1 MTEKREVVVQ
11 GAHQA
16 VGQVK
21 EIGRLARSDDPRH
34 WRALAA
40 CTLAII
46 ATAIDP
52 PILQATSSG
61 VQGAL
66 HVAPETAATVVG
78 LYYVLQAGFMAAGGV
93 LGDLYGLRRVLLIG
107 LLALIA
113 TSAVTAL
120 AGSVPVLL
128 AGHAG
133 LSLASAIVM
142 PLSLACLMRTFD
154 QRVMPVAIAVYL
166 MLQLLASLAGPT
178 MAQVLFDRFGFGATL
193 VPSLLVAV
201 LAVPAV
207 WRWVEPLPMGARLS
221 RVDALSLV
229 LWAAGMLTLVYALVA
244 FAGGWGDWRDL
255 AALVGIGCLLAAGV
269 RVAHGSTRLRLPQ
282 VPFRV
287 LGITLVTGAII
298 GLTQSGTLLQLSSFL
313 KGVLDYGDLG
323 SGVALAPFALGT
335 VVAALVTG
343 IALTRRYRA
352 GAIDL
357 RVFRKPMVAGLLL
370 VALSDLLFAT
380 LDTGAGYP
388 IIGLALGLL
397 GVGAAIANVPRTDLL
412 FRSVRDDRVG
422 VAAGLNGSSFLL
434 GEALGNIAVTAMI
447 ALTAAAGWQAT
458 MVSAGMSEQAAAD
471 AWATAQ
477 RALFLQTAHPFLQ
490 PSFLDVVRDLPG
502 WSAAFTQGFTSAMVV
517 LAVVALAGTLI
528 AFVGLRRLPLGDA
541 ATPRAVAEEAAD
553 TRDGL
558 DLAR

>member
-1 MTEKREVVVQ
+1 MTEKRDAVVQ

-40 CTLAII
+40 CTLAIV

-66 HVAPETAATVVG
+66 HLAPEAAATVVG

-107 LLALIA
+107 LAVLIV

-128 AGHAG
+128 GGHAG

-201 LAVPAV
+201 IALPAV
-207 WRWVEPLPMGARLS
+207 RRWVEPLPTGTRLS
-221 RVDALSLV
+221 RVDALSLL

-244 FAGGWGDWRDL
+244 FAGGWGEAKDL
-255 AALVGIGCLLAAGV
+255 AVLVGIGCLAAAGV
-269 RVAHGSTRLRLPQ
+269 RVARGSTRLRMPQ

-313 KGVLDYGDLG
+313 KGVLDYGELG

-343 IALTRRYRA
+343 VALARRYRS

-357 RVFRKPMVAGLLL
+357 RLFRKPMVAGLLA
-370 VALSDLLFAT
+370 VALADLLFAT
-380 LDTGAGYP
+380 LDPGTGYP
-388 IIGLALGLL
+388 LIGIALAFL
-397 GVGAAIANVPRTDLL
+397 GVGAAVANVPRTDLL

-458 MVSAGMSEQAAAD
+458 MVSAGMSEEAAAD
-471 AWATAQ
+471 AWATGQ
-477 RALFLQTAHPFLQ
+477 RALFLHTAHPFLQ

-517 LAVVALAGTLI
+517 LAVVALAGALI
-528 AFVGLRRLPLGDA
+528 AFLGLRRLHLGEA
-541 ATPRAVAEEAAD
+541 AAPRALSGETAD
-553 TRDGL
+553 TRGGIG
-558 DLAR
+558 ASR

>member
-1 MTEKREVVVQ
+1 MTEQRDAMVQ

-16 VGQVK
+16 VGQVR

-40 CTLAII
+40 CSLAIV

-66 HVAPETAATVVG
+66 HVAPETAATLVG

-93 LGDLYGLRRVLLIG
+93 LGDLYGLRRVLSIG
-107 LLALIA
+107 LAALIV
-113 TSAVTAL
+113 TSAITAL

-128 AGHAG
+128 GGHAG

-142 PLSLACLMRTFD
+142 PLSLACLMRTFE

-178 MAQVLFDRFGFGATL
+178 MAQILFDRFGFGATL
-193 VPSLLVAV
+193 VPSLLAAAIA
-201 LAVPAV
+201 LPAV
-207 WRWVEPLPMGARLS
+207 RRWVEPLPTGTRLS
-221 RVDALSLV
+221 RVDALSLT

-244 FAGGWGDWRDL
+244 FAGGWGDAKDL
-255 AALVGIGCLLAAGV
+255 AALVGIGCLAAAAV
-269 RVAHGSTRLRLPQ
+269 RVARGSTRLRMPH

-298 GLTQSGTLLQLSSFL
+298 GVTQSGTLLQLSSFL
-313 KGVLDYGDLG
+313 KGVLDFGELS
-323 SGVALAPFALGT
+323 SGVALAPFAVGT
-335 VVAALVTG
+335 VLAALVTG
-343 IALTRRYRA
+343 VALTRRYRA
-352 GAIDL
+352 GEIDL
-357 RVFRKPMVAGLLL
+357 RLFRRPMVAGLLL

-380 LDTGAGYP
+380 LDTGTGYP
-388 IIGLALGLL
+388 IIGVALGFL
-397 GVGAAIANVPRTDLL
+397 GVGAAVANVPRTDLL

-517 LAVVALAGTLI
+517 LTLVALAGALI
-528 AFVGLRRLPLGDA
+528 AFVGLRRLHLGDA
-541 ATPRAVAEEAAD
+541 AAPRPIAEEARA
-553 TRDGL
+553 
-558 DLAR
+558 

>member
-1 MTEKREVVVQ
+1 MSAPHTAAVE

-16 VGQVK
+16 AGQIR
-21 EIGRLARSDDPRH
+21 EIGRLARHDDPRH
-34 WRALAA
+34 WRALLA

-66 HVAPETAATVVG
+66 HVAPEAAATVVG

-93 LGDLYGLRRVLLIG
+93 LGDLFGLRRVLLLG
-107 LLALIA
+107 LGALIV

-120 AGSVPVLL
+120 AGSVPVLVG
-128 AGHAG
+128 GHAG
-133 LSLASAIVM
+133 LSLATAIVM

-166 MLQLLASLAGPT
+166 MLQLLASLAGPAL
-178 MAQVLFDRFGFGATL
+178 AQAIFDRVGFGATL
-193 VPSLLVAV
+193 VPSLAFAV
-201 LAVPAV
+201 LAVPAIR
-207 WRWVEPLPMGARLS
+207 RWVEPLPTGARMS
-221 RVDALSLV
+221 RIDALSLT
-229 LWAAGMLTLVYALVA
+229 LWAAGMLLLVYAIVA
-244 FAGGWGDWRDL
+244 FAGGWGSVREL
-255 AALVGIGCLLAAGV
+255 AAVLGIVLLAGAGY
-269 RVAHGSTRLRLPQ
+269 RVARGSTRLRLPQ

-287 LGITLVTGAII
+287 LGITLFTGAII
-298 GLTQSGTLLQLSSFL
+298 GFTQSGTLMQLSSFL
-313 KGVLDYGDLG
+313 KGVLDYGEIG

-335 VVAALVTG
+335 VIAALITG
-343 IALTRRYRA
+343 IALARRYRA

-357 RVFRKPMVAGLLL
+357 GVFRKPMVAGLLL
-370 VALSDLLFAT
+370 VAAADALFAT
-380 LDTGAGYP
+380 LGGGSGYLV
-388 IIGLALGLL
+388 IGVALGFL

-447 ALTAAAGWQAT
+447 ALTAAEGWQRT
-458 MVSAGMSEQAAAD
+458 MVSAGMSPEAAAA
-471 AWATAQ
+471 AWSAAQ
-477 RALFLQTAHPFLQ
+477 RQIFLATAHPFLE
-490 PSFLDVVRDLPG
+490 PSFLDVARDLPG

-517 LAVVALAGTLI
+517 LALAAVVGALVAWL
-528 AFVGLRRLPLGDA
+528 GLRHLSLGDA
-541 ATPRAVAEEAAD
+541 AAPRIAQEGPA
-553 TRDGL
+553 
-558 DLAR
+558 

>member
-1 MTEKREVVVQ
+1 MSGQREAMVE

-16 VGQVK
+16 LGQVQ

-40 CTLAII
+40 CVLAIV

-66 HVAPETAATVVG
+66 HVAPETAASVVG
-78 LYYVLQAGFMAAGGV
+78 LYYVVQAGFMAAGGV
-93 LGDLYGLRRVLLIG
+93 LGDLYGLRRVLLLG
-107 LLALIA
+107 LAALIA
-113 TSAVTAL
+113 TSAVAAL

-128 AGHAG
+128 VGHAG

-154 QRVMPVAIAVYL
+154 QRVMPVAIASYL

-178 MAQVLFDRFGFGATL
+178 MSQALFDRFGFGATL
-193 VPSLLVAV
+193 VPSLLVASI
-201 LAVPAV
+201 AVPAV
-207 WRWVEPLPMGARLS
+207 RRWVEPVPTGTRMS
-221 RVDALSLV
+221 RVDATSLM
-229 LWAAGMLTLVYALVA
+229 LWAGGMLTLVYALVA
-244 FAGGWGDWRDL
+244 FAGGWGSFREV
-255 AALVGIGCLLAAGV
+255 AALVGIGCLFAAGM
-269 RVAHGSTRLRLPQ
+269 RAARGSTRLRLPQ

-287 LGITLVTGAII
+287 VGITLVTGAII

-313 KGVLDYGDLG
+313 KGVLDYGEIG

-335 VVAALVTG
+335 VIAALATG
-343 IALTRRYRA
+343 IALARRYRS
-352 GAIDL
+352 GRIDL
-357 RVFRKPMVAGLLL
+357 HLFRKPMVAGLLM
-370 VALSDLLFAT
+370 VALSDILFAT
-380 LDTGAGYP
+380 LDRSVGYP
-388 IIGLALGLL
+388 VIGIALGLL

-412 FRSVRDDRVG
+412 FRSVRSDRVG

-434 GEALGNIAVTAMI
+434 GEALGNIAVSAMI
-447 ALTAAAGWQAT
+447 GLTAAAGWQRT

-471 AWATAQ
+471 AWATTQ
-477 RALFLQTAHPFLQ
+477 RVLFLHTAHPFLE

-502 WSAAFTQGFTSAMVV
+502 WSAAFTQGFTSAMAV
-517 LAVVALAGTLI
+517 LAFVAIAGALI
-528 AFVGLRRLPLGDA
+528 AFLGLRRIALGDA
-541 ATPRAVAEEAAD
+541 ASRHGPE
-553 TRDGL
+553 GG
-558 DLAR
+558 

>member
-1 MTEKREVVVQ
+1 MTERRESVVQ
-11 GAHQA
+11 GTHQA
-16 VGQVK
+16 VGQVR

-34 WRALAA
+34 WRTLAA

-61 VQGAL
+61 VQGVL
-66 HVAPETAATVVG
+66 HVAPETAATVIG
-78 LYYVLQAGFMAAGGV
+78 LYYVLQAGVMAAGGV
-93 LGDLYGLRRVLLIG
+93 LGDLFGLRRVLLLG
-107 LLALIA
+107 LAALIV
-113 TSAVTAL
+113 SSVVTAL

-128 AGHAG
+128 GGHAG

-166 MLQLLASLAGPT
+166 MLQLLASLAGPA
-178 MAQVLFDRFGFGATL
+178 MAQALFNQFGFGATL
-193 VPSLLVAV
+193 VPSLLMAV
-201 LAVPAV
+201 IAVPAV
-207 WRWVEPLPMGARLS
+207 RRWVEPLPTDTRLS
-221 RVDALSLV
+221 RVDALSLL
-229 LWAAGMLTLVYALVA
+229 LWAVAMMMLVYAIVA
-244 FAGGWGDWRDL
+244 FAGGWGDARDL
-255 AALVGIGCLLAAGV
+255 AALLGVGCLLAAGV
-269 RVAHGSTRLRLPQ
+269 RVARGSTRLRMPS

-313 KGVLDYGDLG
+313 QGVLDYGPLG
-323 SGVALAPFALGT
+323 SGVALAPFVLGT

-343 IALTRRYRA
+343 VALARRYRLA
-352 GAIDL
+352 AIDL
-357 RVFRKPMVAGLLL
+357 RLFRRPMVAGLLL
-370 VALSDLLFAT
+370 VALSDVVFAT
-380 LDTGAGYP
+380 LHTGADYP
-388 IIGLALGLL
+388 VIGIALGLL

-412 FRSVRDDRVG
+412 FRSVRADRVG

-447 ALTAAAGWQAT
+447 ALTSAAGWQAT
-458 MVSAGMSEQAAAD
+458 LVSAGMSEQAAEE

-477 RALFLQTAHPFLQ
+477 RALFLHSAHPFLQ

-502 WSAAFTQGFTSAMVV
+502 WSAAFTQGFTSAVAV
-517 LAVVALAGTLI
+517 LAVVALAGAAI
-528 AFVGLRRLPLGDA
+528 AFVGLRRVPLGDA
-541 ATPRAVAEEAAD
+541 AAPRHDPGE
-553 TRDGL
+553 
-558 DLAR
+558 DLASE